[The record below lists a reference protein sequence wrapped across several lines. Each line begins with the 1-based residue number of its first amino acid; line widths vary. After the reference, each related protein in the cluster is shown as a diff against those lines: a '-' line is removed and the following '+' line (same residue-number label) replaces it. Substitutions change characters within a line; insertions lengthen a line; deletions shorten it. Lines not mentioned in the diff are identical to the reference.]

1 MRAMPTILP
10 VLTTSALLHNM
21 EFNFNTL
28 HDLFVSDSSVKSP
41 PTTEYTVA
49 YAMYTQ
55 QAQ

>member
-1 MRAMPTILP
+1 MGAMPTILP